1 MIINISLYRGNIED
15 FNNHTNEI
23 LDTFEA
29 KSINDPTI
37 YQHLRKFLEQYNCE
51 KFHEGFIYRQV
62 NWSDNIRSIDFGSW
76 SKFIKITATD
86 NSNQ

>member
-1 MIINISLYRGNIED
+1 MIINISLYRGNIEE

-29 KSINDPTI
+29 DSINSPVV
-37 YQHLRKFLEQYNCE
+37 YQHLRKFLEQYNCT
-51 KFHEGFIYRQV
+51 KYHNNFVYRQM
-62 NWSDNIRSIDFGSW
+62 NWSPNIRSIDFGSW
-76 SKFIKITATD
+76 SKFFKITATD